1 MMFELVRTN
10 YTVERAHGGHR
21 TSSGMLI
28 YCKVC
33 DVYFTDKQKAR
44 EHRHEKEKQVQTERR
59 SD

>member
-1 MMFELVRTN
+1 MNFELVRTH
-10 YTVERAHGGHR
+10 YTVTREHGGHR
-21 TSSGMLI
+21 TSDGMLI

-44 EHRHEKEKQVQTERR
+44 EHRHEKEKQVQTKGR